1 MARQKIFLALFSLV
15 VSCTVSCTT
24 MMPRKELPFPLTTSN
39 YGDPVKVVSIPLP
52 AISTD
57 PNEGLTSGALDA
69 VLIYDKKGG
78 VRTLLAPQIN
88 YNDYYGATETLYG
101 AFYPLTG
108 QSWETNISR
117 SQHVNFDYEAKFKD
131 INHLVN
137 GVELKAYGYYFNN
150 GSSRFF
156 GFQSSSQL
164 GNQTNYGDQEAGFD
178 LSAVFDVLPEF
189 YISLGDR
196 LRQVTITHGAVRS
209 LPFIQDVF
217 TTADVPGINGFR
229 THAQRLSLIYSTL
242 NSREMPTAGF
252 YSKATA
258 EWSGKALGSSA
269 NFFHYFL
276 EAKDYLPSSKERY
289 VTLLRGA
296 YDQTIGNTVP
306 FLERSILGGEDTLR
320 GYGDNRFID
329 KSYLLFN
336 FEERIRLFTRSV
348 FHVNTRWEIAPF
360 MDVGTVMSS
369 LYSISTSGFKINPGI
384 GFRATV
390 PPNIVGR
397 IDVGFGNEGPA
408 VFVGLG
414 YPFMN

>member
-1 MARQKIFLALFSLV
+1 MVKRKIFFTLISV
-15 VSCTVSCTT
+15 VISCTACTT
-24 MMPRKELPFPLTTSN
+24 MMPRKDLPLFTTKD

-57 PNEGLTSGALDA
+57 PNEGLTSGVLGAF
-69 VLIYDKKGG
+69 LIYDKKGG
-78 VRTLLAPQIN
+78 VRTLFAPQVN
-88 YNDYYGATETLYG
+88 YNSYYGATETFYG
-101 AFYPLTG
+101 AFYPRDG
-108 QSWETNISR
+108 QSWEANISR
-117 SQHVNFDYEAKFKD
+117 SQHVNFDYELTFRD
-131 INHLVN
+131 MDHLVK
-137 GVELKAYGYYFNN
+137 GVGLNAYVYYFNN

-156 GFQSSSQL
+156 GFQSSSAL
-164 GNQTNYGDQEAGFD
+164 RNQTNYGDQEAGFD
-178 LSAVFDVLPEF
+178 FSATFDVLPDF

-196 LRQVTITHGAVRS
+196 LRRVTITHGAVLS

-217 TTADVPGINGFR
+217 TPEEVPGINGFR
-229 THAQRLSLIYSTL
+229 THAQRFSLIYSTL

-276 EAKDYLPSSKERY
+276 EAKDYMPASKERY
-289 VTLLRGA
+289 VTLLRA
-296 YDQTIGNTVP
+296 SYDQTIGNSVP

-329 KSYLLFN
+329 KSYVLFN

-348 FHVNTRWEIAPF
+348 FNVNTRWELAPF
-360 MDVGTVMSS
+360 LDVGNVMSS
-369 LYSISTSGFKINPGI
+369 LYSISTKGFKINPGL

-414 YPFMN
+414 YPFSN